1 MHAAPWYRR
10 SQEASRVAVVLG
22 LLAVLVLTGC
32 GRGESGSAG
41 GEGGAETATARSKA
55 KGKAKGA
62 WGGRGPGGGRAAE
75 PAVPVIVAPVTTDD
89 MQAFLDGSAT
99 FEAEDAVEV
108 VSQATGVVAQL
119 HAEEGDRVRRGQV
132 LAQLDYEDL
141 ELAEARARS
150 EFDRLTAEF
159 ERARRLSAESFL
171 SEEEFQ
177 RIEFDL
183 RRVEID
189 WKTARLNLD
198 RTRIL
203 APIGGTVVAR
213 AISVGQLVRENDT
226 VYEVVDF
233 ASLIAPVFVPEK
245 YLPELHV
252 GQEAIVATRGAGGN
266 PVRGRVLR
274 IAPTVD
280 SQSGTVRVV
289 VELPDDP
296 RLRPGMFADV
306 QLVPDAHEDVVVVPK
321 KALVY
326 DDERPHA
333 FIVENGAAHRR
344 ALSLGYQDSERAEVT
359 AGLDAGDLVV
369 LVGQSTLKDGSVVA
383 PEDESGNP
391 VDTGAPAPDG
401 DAVAGPGAGS
411 GDPADRPGG
420 RGQGP
425 RGRVAGS

>member
-1 MHAAPWYRR
+1 MQRARSCRRMRALRAAILLGAFLVP
-10 SQEASRVAVVLG
+10 VL
-22 LLAVLVLTGC
+22 AGC
-32 GRGESGSAG
+32 GG
-41 GEGGAETATARSKA
+41 GEDGEANAGDGGERPAAARA
-55 KGKAKGA
+55 KGKAKGP
-62 WGGRGPGGGRAAE
+62 WGGGPDGGRGAE
-75 PAVPVIVAPVTTDD
+75 PAVPVIVASVTTDD

-108 VSQATGVVAQL
+108 VSQATGVVAKL
-119 HAEEGDRVRRGQV
+119 DAEEGDRVERGQV

-177 RIEFDL
+177 RIQFDL
-183 RRVEID
+183 RRTEID

-198 RTRIL
+198 RTRIA
-203 APIGGTVVAR
+203 APIRGIVTR
-213 AISVGQLVRENDT
+213 RDINVGQLVRENET

-245 YLPELHV
+245 YLPDLHV
-252 GQEAIVATRGAGGN
+252 GQEAIVTTRGAGGDA
-266 PVRGRVLR
+266 VRGRVQR
-274 IAPTVD
+274 ISPVVD

-289 VELPDDP
+289 VRLPDDR

-306 QLVPDAHEDVVVVPK
+306 QLVLDAHEDVVVVPK

-333 FIVENGAAHRR
+333 FVVEDGVAVRR
-344 ALSLGYQDSERAEVT
+344 ALSLGYQDASRAEVT
-359 AGLDAGDLVV
+359 SGLDEGDIVV
-369 LVGQSTLKDGSVVA
+369 LVGQSTLKNGSPVA
-383 PEDESGNP
+383 PEDEAGDP
-391 VDTGAPAPDG
+391 VGGGAPSD
-401 DAVAGPGAGS
+401 DALAGADPGS
-411 GDPADRPGG
+411 GAAAAGDRGPRTGG
-420 RGQGP
+420 R
-425 RGRVAGS
+425 VSGS